1 MLTQKCQR
9 QDFQT
14 TLNMC
19 KESQQ
24 CETKVTRNDRY

>member
-14 TLNMC
+14 TFNMC

-24 CETKVTRNDRY
+24 CETKVKRNCRY